1 MAYSDCDTNTSSIIT
16 VTVNKNPKAIISAGG
31 PTEFC
36 AGGSVSLTETP
47 SVGCSY
53 QWYKGAS
60 PIAGATTTTYV
71 ATTAGNYK
79 CRVTKTATGCF
90 KNSNGIVVTIT
101 CKESENEN
109 IAPTISI
116 YPNPTS
122 GHLNINTDI
131 MITAIII
138 FNNSGAIVQQI
149 TNWQGES
156 IDVSLLASGVYYLQL
171 FSATTTMQK
180 IFVKE

>member
-1 MAYSDCDTNTSSIIT
+1 M
-16 VTVNKNPKAIISAGG
+16 
-31 PTEFC
+31 
-36 AGGSVSLTETP
+36 
-47 SVGCSY
+47 
-53 QWYKGAS
+53 
-60 PIAGATTTTYV
+60 
-71 ATTAGNYK
+71 
-79 CRVTKTATGCF
+79 
-90 KNSNGIVVTIT
+90 VTIT

-171 FSATTTMQK
+171 FSETKKKKK